1 MTVPD
6 RCRPRLLVAQ
16 GWQRARLLT
25 VRDEPRR
32 GRAPRCSRV
41 SARGDACPG
50 QGRRGTHRTR
60 SLAGPRGRGRPPGG
74 RSAVHTP
81 SPAPCVTD
89 RWLGPAPRGS
99 RSDPWGVTW
108 RHARAR
114 GGAERGCTWQAHTYL
129 SWSPGGWW
137 LQGEQGLRG
146 HRHPPKPPTSVSLGF
161 SHPGWPSPRGRH
173 AQCA

>member
-114 GGAERGCTWQAHTYL
+114 GGAERLYLAGTHVPIMVTGRVVAAGRAGPTRAPTPAQASH
-129 SWSPGGWW
+129 
-137 LQGEQGLRG
+137 QRF
-146 HRHPPKPPTSVSLGF
+146 SLV
-161 SHPGWPSPRGRH
+161 
-173 AQCA
+173 